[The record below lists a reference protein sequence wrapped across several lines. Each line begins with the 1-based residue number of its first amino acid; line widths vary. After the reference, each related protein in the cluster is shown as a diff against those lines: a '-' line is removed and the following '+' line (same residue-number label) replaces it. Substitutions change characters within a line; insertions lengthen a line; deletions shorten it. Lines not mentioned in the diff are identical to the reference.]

1 MAAQV
6 YVDPD
11 ELERFLNRL
20 VRFSREIGEA
30 TQRLR
35 GAIGRLQSTWRDQEF
50 EKFAEAYRRT
60 EQELQILIREVE
72 TVQPHLRNDID
83 FIRAY
88 IQQQLGR

>member
-1 MAAQV
+1 MAQV

-20 VRFSREIGEA
+20 IRFSREIGEA

-35 GAIGRLQSTWRDQEF
+35 GAMGRLQSTWRDQEF

-60 EQELQILIREVE
+60 EQELQTLIREIE
-72 TVQPHLRNDID
+72 AVQPHIRTDIE

-88 IQQQLGR
+88 IQQQLSR